1 MAVRQK
7 WWIGAMLIVVI
18 CLGLLAWNGP
28 AIHARAQL
36 GAAYGARIGC
46 SCRYVEGRPMGNCT
60 DDKEP
65 GMGLVKLTDAP
76 EQRAVRA
83 SVPLL
88 ATRTARYRPGWG
100 CLLDPAK

>member
-1 MAVRQK
+1 
-7 WWIGAMLIVVI
+7 
-18 CLGLLAWNGP
+18 
-28 AIHARAQL
+28 
-36 GAAYGARIGC
+36 
-46 SCRYVEGRPMGNCT
+46 MGNCT